1 MNMHLQYIGI
11 PAMAGMDQVPSLERQ
26 RLRTYLAFVTCDVA
40 IMVGSFGL
48 SGTIYHGTWTHRPM
62 LEAQLLLPIYLT
74 LAFYNGTYSL
84 TCLNSMRVTV
94 MRVIA
99 ALFLS
104 AALLSF
110 LTFYM
115 KTSAQLS
122 RVIFTMGLGFALIG
136 ILATRRIVSGWIR
149 QSIGPTMQ
157 NVLLIEAGGPRVT
170 IRNAYR
176 INAVEHG
183 LSPSADNP
191 YALDQLGR
199 VIRNMDRVVVS
210 CPPRDRDDWAFV
222 LRGAAIHG
230 EVISEEARDLRA
242 LGVRAYRDEGFSTLV
257 VSVGPL
263 NLRSR
268 ILKRLFDIAVSG
280 MALVVLSPLLAVVAL
295 AIKLED
301 GGPVLFRQRRMGKA
315 NRFFT
320 IYKFRSMAVAS
331 TDMDG
336 IRSVSPG
343 DARITR
349 VGRVLR
355 RLSIDELPQFW
366 NVLTSEM
373 SIVGPR
379 PHALGSR
386 AGEKFFWEIDG
397 RYWQRHALK
406 PGLTGLAQVRGLRGA
421 TDQEQ
426 DLSSRLQADLEYL
439 ADWNILRDIAILLT
453 TMRVLVHEN
462 AY

>member
-1 MNMHLQYIGI
+1 MNIPIQRVGIQTIG
-11 PAMAGMDQVPSLERQ
+11 GVGRVPSLERQ
-26 RLRTYLAFVTCDVA
+26 RLRVYLALVVCDIGV
-40 IMVGSFGL
+40 IVGAFGL
-48 SGTIYHGTWTHRPM
+48 AGTIYHGAWIQRPM
-62 LEAQLLLPIYLT
+62 LEVQLLLPLYLT
-74 LAFYNGTYSL
+74 LALYNGTYSL
-84 TCLNSMRVTV
+84 ACLDSMRVTAV
-94 MRVIA
+94 RVIA

-122 RVIFTMGLGFALIG
+122 RVIFTLGLGLSLFVML
-136 ILATRRIVSGWIR
+136 LARQIISRWLRR
-149 QSIGPTMQ
+149 SIGPTML
-157 NVLLIEAGGPRVT
+157 NILLIKAGGPQVT
-170 IRNAYR
+170 VRNAYR
-176 INAVEHG
+176 IDAIEHG
-183 LSPSADNP
+183 LSPSLDDPNG
-191 YALDQLGR
+191 LDQLGR

-210 CPPRDRDDWAFV
+210 CPPQERDDWAFV
-222 LRGAAIHG
+222 LRGAAIQG
-230 EVISEEARDLRA
+230 EVISEEARDLHA
-242 LGVRAYRDEGFSTLV
+242 LGVRNYRAEDFSTLI

-268 ILKRLFDIAVSG
+268 ILKRLFDIAVSSI
-280 MALVVLSPLLAVVAL
+280 ALVVLSPVLAGAAL

-320 IYKFRSMAVAS
+320 IYKFRSMAVSGTDADGVRSAS
-331 TDMDG
+331 PD
-336 IRSVSPG
+336 

-366 NVLTSEM
+366 NVLVSEM

-421 TDQEQ
+421 TDAEH
-426 DLSSRLQADLEYL
+426 DLSSRLQADLCPSSEHSAQL
-439 ADWNILRDIAILLT
+439 AA
-453 TMRVLVHEN
+453 
-462 AY
+462 